1 MSAVIEAT
9 DATFE
14 QEVLKADKP
23 VLVDFWA
30 PGCPPCAA
38 LAPVLEKIAAE
49 MSDQFKFVKV
59 NAAQERTTAAKYRI
73 QAVPT
78 VFIFSSGEVADSAIG
93 FQPDQEIRRRLNAVA
108 AKKPAGNR

>member
-1 MSAVIEAT
+1 MGAVLEVT

-14 QEVLKADKP
+14 QEVLKSDTP

-38 LAPVLEKIAAE
+38 IAPVLEKLATE
-49 MSDQFKFVKV
+49 MSGKAKFVKV
-59 NAAQERTTAAKYRI
+59 NAAQERATAAKYAI

-78 VFIFSSGEVADSAIG
+78 LFIFKGGQVAESLIG
-93 FQPDQEIRRRLNAVA
+93 YQAEQELRSRVTRVA
-108 AKKPAGNR
+108 EGK